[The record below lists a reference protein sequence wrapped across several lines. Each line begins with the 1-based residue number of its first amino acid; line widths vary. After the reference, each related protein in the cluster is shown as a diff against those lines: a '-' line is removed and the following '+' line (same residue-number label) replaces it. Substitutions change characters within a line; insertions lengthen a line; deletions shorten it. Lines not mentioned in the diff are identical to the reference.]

1 MRILKLFYIFLIT
14 FIVFVS
20 FPQASYSREV
30 VLYSFEKDP
39 QGWEI
44 PDWAMGKPDHVA
56 RQMGISEFQSSEG
69 KYSLQIDSEFTG
81 STGWEGSYVE
91 KVVEVTDWTPFNYL
105 SVDVFIPKNAP
116 RGLKARIILSVG
128 EGWKWIEMN
137 KSIPLTPGEWVVI
150 KVDLTPASMNWRKFI
165 DDSFRA
171 DIRKIGV
178 RAESNGKI
186 NYNGPVYIDNV
197 KLSD

>member
-14 FIVFVS
+14 VAILLSVT
-20 FPQASYSREV
+20 PASHSREV
-30 VLYSFEKDP
+30 ILYSFEKDP

-44 PDWAMGKPDHVA
+44 PDWAFGKPDHVA
-56 RQMGISEFQSSEG
+56 KQMGISEFQSSEG
-69 KYSLQIDSEFTG
+69 KYSLQVDSEFTG

-116 RGLKARIILSVG
+116 RGLKGRIILSVG

-137 KSIPLTPGEWVVI
+137 KPVPLTPGEWVVI
-150 KVDLTPASMNWRKFI
+150 KVDLTPASMNWRKFV
-165 DDSFRA
+165 DDGFRA